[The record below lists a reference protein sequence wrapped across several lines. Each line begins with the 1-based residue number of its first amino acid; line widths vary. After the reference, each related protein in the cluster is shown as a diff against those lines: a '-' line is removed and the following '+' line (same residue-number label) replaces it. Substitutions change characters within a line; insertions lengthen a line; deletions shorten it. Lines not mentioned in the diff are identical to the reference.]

1 MVKPVIKVLVNGA
14 KGRMGSEVVNAVNN
28 DPELELVGA
37 IDFQEDLAQSIA
49 ELKPQVVVDFTIAS
63 AGFNNAKTIIAAGVC
78 PVVGTS
84 GFQQA
89 QVDELK
95 ALAAEKGLGGLIA
108 PNFSIGA
115 VLMMKFAAQA
125 ARYLPD
131 VEVIEAHSVQKEE
144 SPSGTA
150 LRTAELIAA
159 ARQSKPEATSNKELV
174 KGARGATLH
183 DVPLHSLRLP
193 GVVAQQTV
201 VFGGL
206 GETLKIEHNSQSR
219 TSFMPGVCLACKKV
233 VDSSELFYGL
243 EYLLD

>member
-1 MVKPVIKVLVNGA
+1 MIKVLVNGA
-14 KGRMGSEVVNAVNN
+14 KGRMGSEVMNAVNE
-28 DPELELVGA
+28 DPELELVGG
-37 IDFQEDLAQSIA
+37 IDQGDDLAASIA
-49 ELKPQVVVDFTIAS
+49 SLSPDVVVDFTVAS
-63 AGFNNAKTIIAAGVC
+63 AGFNNAKTIIAAGAH

-95 ALAAEKGLGGLIA
+95 KLAAEKKLGGLIA

-115 VLMMKFAAQA
+115 VLMMKFSAQTA
-125 ARYLPD
+125 KYMPD

-150 LRTAELIAA
+150 LRTAELIAEGRVSA
-159 ARQSKPEATSNKELV
+159 AEKTSHKELV
-174 KGARGATLH
+174 PGARGATLH
-183 DVPLHSLRLP
+183 DVPLHSIRLP

-201 VFGGL
+201 FFGGL
-206 GETLKIEHNSQSR
+206 NETLKIEHNSQHR

-233 VDSSELFYGL
+233 VNSEELFYGL